1 MTTNKIIYEKEFFHF
16 DQNKIVTSANSR
28 VTDPRSNTSLRI
40 EITNGNTDL
49 QKCLISKYDLEIF
62 PMADPADV
70 FCNIKTRMTW
80 DFEIDKNQDL
90 GSLQFSETLLHNIL
104 NQIHFATILLRQN
117 FIMDFA
123 TTAGLL
129 HKPNV
134 VNIHKQMKDELNFL
148 ADLNLIGEYPFIF
161 SYWY

>member
-16 DQNKIVTSANSR
+16 DPDKIVTSTISKVKN
-28 VTDPRSNTSLRI
+28 PRNNTSLRL
-40 EITNGNTDL
+40 EITNGKTEL
-49 QKCLISKYDLEIF
+49 HKILVSKYDLEIF
-62 PMADPADV
+62 PMLDPADV
-70 FCNIKTRMTW
+70 FCNIKTIMTW
-80 DFEIDKNQDL
+80 DFEIEKNQDL

-123 TTAGLL
+123 TTADLL

-134 VNIHKQMKDELNFL
+134 PDIHKKMKDQLTYL
-148 ADLNLIGEYPFIF
+148 ADLNLTEDYPFLF